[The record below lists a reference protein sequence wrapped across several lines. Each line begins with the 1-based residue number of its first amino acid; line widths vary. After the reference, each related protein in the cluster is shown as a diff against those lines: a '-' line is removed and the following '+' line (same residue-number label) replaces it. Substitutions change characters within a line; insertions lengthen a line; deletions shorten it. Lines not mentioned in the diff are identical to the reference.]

1 MWDLIKG
8 RSYNHALKTKWSDNI
23 EQMATN
29 NSNTIKSVVSILVFG
44 SLVYF
49 TWQERNKRQFT
60 NEKRSSQELA
70 NIIMDTVKMRL
81 IGLKV
86 LNSANVQM
94 VAKDWDITFKNCS
107 KSINCVQES

>member
-8 RSYNHALKTKWSDNI
+8 RSYIHTLKPNWSNNI

-29 NSNTIKSVVSILVFG
+29 NSNTIKSVVSRLVFG

-94 VAKDWDITFKNCS
+94 VAKDWDITFKHCS
-107 KSINCVQES
+107 KSINCVQGS